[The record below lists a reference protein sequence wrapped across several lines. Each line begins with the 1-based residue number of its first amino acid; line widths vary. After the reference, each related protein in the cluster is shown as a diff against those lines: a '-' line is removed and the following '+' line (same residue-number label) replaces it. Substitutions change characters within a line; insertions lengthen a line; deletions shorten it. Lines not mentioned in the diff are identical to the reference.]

1 MRPSSHPHSRVCI
14 SVMIRFGPALQGSSK
29 QGTFSCPG
37 WGKEPPYLLGEFFAL
52 TCQAHGQRGDFCT
65 PEQKLGALQITGTAL
80 PSLYDFLR
88 KHREDQ
94 AALGEGRVIRS
105 GEHHAQRVT
114 YPCPSGPATLIF
126 PSHVSGEAEGS
137 GREWGGHDSRCR
149 WGVG

>member
-14 SVMIRFGPALQGSSK
+14 SVMIRFGAALQGSSK

-37 WGKEPPYLLGEFFAL
+37 WGKEPPHLLGEFFAL
-52 TCQAHGQRGDFCT
+52 TCQTHGQRGDFYT

-105 GEHHAQRVT
+105 GEHHTQRVL
-114 YPCPSGPATLIF
+114 PLPLWA
-126 PSHVSGEAEGS
+126 SHTNLSFSRVRGSRGLREGM
-137 GREWGGHDSRCR
+137 GGHDSRCR
-149 WGVG
+149 WGLG